1 MNLLFYRYGSI
12 CEPDI
17 IESFKHLGFEVDE
30 DTREIYNKGLLPS
43 ECIKGLNKLLMAKK
57 YLFVF
62 SINFFP
68 SVSDVCNIMGIP
80 YLCLVVDSPVLE
92 LFSKSLKNPCNRIFI
107 FDRKLY
113 SDFHPLNPDCIFHI
127 PLATSIRNNYAVCMN
142 AGDNVKSKF
151 ASDISFIGSL
161 YTEKCAYNKIT
172 LSEKYRG
179 YVDGLIEAQLRVY
192 GYNFIEECLTPELVD
207 AFIKAQPSLN
217 NFPESMEVNVRA
229 VIAQHYISVKTAEQ
243 ERIRFLKALSEYFN
257 VDLYTGSDT
266 SLMPKVHNR
275 GFAKT
280 ATEMPIIFN
289 QSKINLNLTAKSI
302 RSGLSLRIFDVL
314 GCEGFLITNYQE
326 ELPEHFVIGEDLEA
340 YDSLD
345 TLISKCEYYLTHEND
360 RKEIAH
366 NGFTK
371 VQKYHTY
378 DTRLTQMLEIAFG
391 LKQK

>member
-17 IESFKHLGFEVDE
+17 LESFRHLGFQVDE

-43 ECIKGLNKLLMAKK
+43 ECINGLNKLLMAKK
-57 YLFVF
+57 YSFVF

-80 YLCLVVDSPVLE
+80 YLCLIVDSPVLE
-92 LFSKSLKNPCNRIFI
+92 LFSKSLRNPCNRVFI
-107 FDRKLY
+107 FDRRLY
-113 SDFHPLNPDCIFHI
+113 DDFRSWNPECIFHL
-127 PLATSIRNNYAVCMN
+127 PLATSVRNNHTTCIHA
-142 AGDNVKSKF
+142 SESLRQKF

-172 LSEKYRG
+172 LTEKYRG

-192 GYNFIEECLTPELVD
+192 GYNFIEECITPELVD
-207 AFIKAQPSLN
+207 AFIKAQPALAD
-217 NFPESMEVNVRA
+217 FPESMEVDVRA

-243 ERIRFLKALSEYFN
+243 ERIRFLKALSEHFS

-266 SLMPKVHNR
+266 SCMPKIHNR

-289 QSKINLNLTAKSI
+289 QSKINLNMTAKSI

-326 ELPEHFVIGEDLEA
+326 ELPEHFTIGEDLEA

-345 TLISKCEYYLTHEND
+345 TLLGKCEYYLSHEND
-360 RKEIAH
+360 RREIAH
-366 NGFTK
+366 NGFEK

-378 DTRLTQMLEIAFG
+378 DIRLTQMLEMAFG
-391 LKQK
+391 LN